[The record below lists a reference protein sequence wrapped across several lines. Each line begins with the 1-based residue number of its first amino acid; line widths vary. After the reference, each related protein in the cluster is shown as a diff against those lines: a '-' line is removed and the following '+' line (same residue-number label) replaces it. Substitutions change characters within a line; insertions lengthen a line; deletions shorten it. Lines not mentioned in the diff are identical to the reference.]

1 VVKLIQR
8 ADHTRRRGLR
18 RCGRTRS
25 PSTRPRWQLS
35 AGPAAAAR
43 RQAPSCRRPRT
54 CSFDS

>member
-25 PSTRPRWQLS
+25 PSTRPRWLPS
-35 AGPAAAAR
+35 VESTAAAR
-43 RQAPSCRRPRT
+43 QWAPSCRRPRT